1 MASQEA
7 EAFFKSQFK
16 ILQLSLGFVDSMA
29 LKCAVEL
36 RLADIIN
43 SHGRPMSLSQIA
55 SGINSPSSD
64 MSYLARIM
72 RYLVRKEIFTA
83 HHPSDGGETLFGLN
97 QKSRLLMHDSERNL
111 ASLIIMQYTP
121 WFLAPWHCLS
131 QCVKEGGTAFSK
143 AHGCEMWDFASRNP
157 EVNRIFNEA
166 MACTSK
172 IMMRAILSHYKDGF
186 NNIRSLV
193 DVAGGIG
200 GHVAEIVR
208 AYPHIKGMNFDLP
221 HVLATAPKYEGV
233 SHVAGNMFDAIP
245 NADAIF
251 IKRILH
257 DWTDE
262 SCVEI
267 LRNCKK
273 AIPEKTGKL
282 IIVDIVLQT
291 DDLFDQFDDTRM
303 VMDLVMLAQTT
314 GGKERTEQEWKKLL
328 EEGGFSRYKI
338 IKIPAFES
346 IIEAYPDPE

>member
-7 EAFFKSQFK
+7 EAFFKSQFE
-16 ILQLSLGFVDSMA
+16 IFQLSLGFVDSMA
-29 LKCAVEL
+29 LNCAVEL
-36 RLADIIN
+36 RLPEIIN
-43 SHGRPMSLSQIA
+43 SHGRPISLSQIA
-55 SGINSPSSD
+55 SGINSPSTD
-64 MSYLARIM
+64 ISYLARIM

-83 HHPSDGGETLFGLN
+83 HPPSDGGETLFGLN
-97 QKSRLLMHDSERNL
+97 QKSRMLMHDSER
-111 ASLIIMQYTP
+111 SLVSIIIMP
-121 WFLAPWHCLS
+121 HSSWFLAAWHYLS
-131 QCVKEGGTAFSK
+131 QCIKEGGTAFSK
-143 AHGCEMWDFASRNP
+143 AHGCELWDFSSRNP

-166 MACTSK
+166 MACTSN
-172 IMMRAILSHYKDGF
+172 ITMRAILSHYKDGF

-208 AYPHIKGMNFDLP
+208 AYPHIEGINFDLP
-221 HVLATAPKYEGV
+221 HVVATAPKYEGV
-233 SHVAGNMFDAIP
+233 SHVAGNMFEAIP

-251 IKRILH
+251 IQRILH
-257 DWTDE
+257 NWTDE

-282 IIVDIVLQT
+282 IIVDIVLPT
-291 DDLFDQFDDTRM
+291 DDHCDQFDDIRM
-303 VMDLVMLAQTT
+303 VMDLVMFAMTT

-338 IKIPAFES
+338 IKMPALES
-346 IIEAYPDPE
+346 IIEAYPE

>member
-7 EAFFKSQFK
+7 EAMLKSQVE
-16 ILQLSLGFVDSMA
+16 ISQLVLGFADSMA

-43 SHGRPMSLSQIA
+43 SHGRPISLSQIA
-55 SGINSPSSD
+55 SGINSPSPD
-64 MSYLARIM
+64 ISYLARIM
-72 RYLVRKEIFTA
+72 RYVVRKDIFSA
-83 HHPSDGGETLFGLN
+83 HPPSDGGETLFGLN
-97 QKSRLLMHDSERNL
+97 QKSRMLMHDSER
-111 ASLIIMQYTP
+111 SLVPILTIQHSP
-121 WFLAPWHCLS
+121 WLQAPWHCLS
-131 QCVKEGGTAFSK
+131 QCIKEGGTSFSK
-143 AHGCEMWDFASRNP
+143 AHGCELWDFSSRNP
-157 EVNRIFNEA
+157 EASRIFNEA

-172 IMMRAILSHYKDGF
+172 ITMTAILSHYKDGF

-193 DVAGGIG
+193 DVGGGIG
-200 GHVAEIVR
+200 GHVAEFAR
-208 AYPHIKGMNFDLP
+208 AYPHIKGINLDLP
-221 HVLATAPKYEGV
+221 HVVATAPKYEGV
-233 SHVAGNMFDAIP
+233 SHVAGNMFEAIP

-291 DDLFDQFDDTRM
+291 DDHCDKFDDIRM
-303 VMDLVMLAQTT
+303 GMDLVMFAVTT

-338 IKIPAFES
+338 IKIPALES
-346 IIEAYPDPE
+346 IIEAYPE

>member
-7 EAFFKSQFK
+7 EAILFK
-16 ILQLSLGFVDSMA
+16 IQVEISQLALGFADSMA

-43 SHGRPMSLSQIA
+43 SHGRPISLSQIA
-55 SGINSPSSD
+55 AGINSPSPD
-64 MSYLARIM
+64 ISYLARIM
-72 RYLVRKEIFTA
+72 RYLVRKEIFTS
-83 HHPSDGGETLFGLN
+83 HPPSDGGETLFGLN
-97 QKSRLLMHDSERNL
+97 QKSRLLIHDSEQ
-111 ASLIIMQYTP
+111 SLTSLVIMQHSP
-121 WFLAPWHCLS
+121 WLLAPWHCLS
-131 QCVKEGGTAFSK
+131 QSIKEGGTAFSK
-143 AHGCEMWDFASRNP
+143 AHGCEMWDLASRNP

-172 IMMRAILSHYKDGF
+172 IVMREILSQYKDGF

-208 AYPHIKGMNFDLP
+208 AYPHIKGINLDLP
-221 HVLATAPKYEGV
+221 HVVATAPKYEGV

-282 IIVDIVLQT
+282 IIADIVL
-291 DDLFDQFDDTRM
+291 
-303 VMDLVMLAQTT
+303 
-314 GGKERTEQEWKKLL
+314 
-328 EEGGFSRYKI
+328 S
-338 IKIPAFES
+338 S
-346 IIEAYPDPE
+346 S

>member
-7 EAFFKSQFK
+7 EALFKSQVE
-16 ILQLSLGFVDSMA
+16 ISQLVLGFADSMV

-43 SHGRPMSLSQIA
+43 SHGRPISVSQIA
-55 SGINSPSSD
+55 SGINNSPSSD
-64 MSYLARIM
+64 ISYLARIM

-83 HHPSDGGETLFGLN
+83 HAPSDGGETLFGLN
-97 QKSRLLMHDSERNL
+97 QKSRLLIHDSEQSL
-111 ASLIIMQYTP
+111 ASTVIMQLNP
-121 WFLAPWHCLS
+121 WILAPWYCFS
-131 QCVKEGGTAFSK
+131 QCIKEGGTAFSK
-143 AHGCEMWDFASRNP
+143 ANGCEVWDLASRNP
-157 EVNRIFNEA
+157 EFNRIFNEA

-172 IMMRAILSHYKDGF
+172 IVMTAILSQYKDGF

-193 DVAGGIG
+193 DVAGGTG

-208 AYPHIKGMNFDLP
+208 AYPHIKGINLDLP
-221 HVLATAPKYEGV
+221 HVVATAPKYEGV

-251 IKRILH
+251 MKRILH

-282 IIVDIVLQT
+282 IIADIVLKT
-291 DDLFDQFDDTRM
+291 DDHCDKFDDIRM
-303 VMDLVMLAQTT
+303 AMDLVMFAVAT

-338 IKIPAFES
+338 IKIPALES
-346 IIEAYPDPE
+346 IIEAYPE

>member
-7 EAFFKSQFK
+7 EAMLKSQVE
-16 ILQLSLGFVDSMA
+16 ISQLVLGFADSMA

-43 SHGRPMSLSQIA
+43 SHGRPISLSQIA
-55 SGINSPSSD
+55 AGINSPSSGI
-64 MSYLARIM
+64 SSLARIM
-72 RYLVRKEIFTA
+72 RYLVRKEFFTA
-83 HHPSDGGETLFGLN
+83 HPPSDGGETLFGLN
-97 QKSRLLMHDSERNL
+97 QKSRLLIHDSEQSL
-111 ASLIIMQYTP
+111 APVVIMQLNP
-121 WFLAPWHCLS
+121 WLLAPWHCLS
-131 QCVKEGGTAFSK
+131 QCIKEGGTAFSK
-143 AHGCEMWDFASRNP
+143 AHGCEVWDLASRNP

-172 IMMRAILSHYKDGF
+172 IVMREILSQYKDGF

-208 AYPHIKGMNFDLP
+208 AYPHIEGINLDLP
-221 HVLATAPKYEGV
+221 HVVATAPKYEGV

-267 LRNCKK
+267 LRNCKR

-282 IIVDIVLQT
+282 IIADIVLQT
-291 DDLFDQFDDTRM
+291 DDHCDQLDDIRM
-303 VMDLVMLAQTT
+303 AMDLAMFAVTT

-328 EEGGFSRYKI
+328 EEGGFPRYKI
-338 IKIPAFES
+338 IKIPALES
-346 IIEAYPDPE
+346 IIEAYPE